1 MKSYDASLLEVWSWK
16 ESVYEDFKN
25 LTIKEYVEK
34 IRKNTEEIL
43 QKEKIELTAVFLDK
57 NNSKIA

>member
-25 LTIKEYVEK
+25 LAINEYIEK
-34 IRKNTEEIL
+34 IRQNTEETL
-43 QKEKIELTAVFLDK
+43 QKEKIKLTPVFLNK